1 MKKKDSFVLYTSQT
15 EAVRALSDED
25 AGRLLKAI
33 YSYHLGEGVAE
44 LAPLPNLVFLMMR
57 PIFERD
63 AAKWEE
69 TARKRREAGA
79 KGGKARAG
87 GASAEES
94 ALPELEQEI
103 EPEAELSET
112 SPAKQNQ
119 AKLSNAKQSQAQPST
134 AKQAQTCQANQAV
147 IGIGIGIGIG
157 NGIDTHTKKDLVD
170 ISEPDPVPTP
180 ERGVCV
186 PFSPED
192 VEEAKD
198 GIRREADAVR
208 QEFEQLREAYKAV
221 RDDGPMAGWPEYQQ
235 ARRSKG
241 WPGLLIV
248 LDRLQTLVEQD
259 AQWKRGYKEGLRR
272 FLTDRMWEME
282 PRKDAPAPGQD
293 PEPTDEEKAVQ
304 ERIERLRA
312 KMKADEEERKAKAKA
327 MAAAIA
333 RRR

>member
-15 EAVRALSDED
+15 EAVCALSDED

-94 ALPELEQEI
+94 ALPELEQAI
-103 EPEAELSET
+103 RPEAELSEI
-112 SPAKQNQ
+112 SPAKQSQ
-119 AKLSNAKQSQAQPST
+119 AKLSNAKQSQTQPST
-134 AKQAQTCQANQAV
+134 AKQAQTCQASQAV

-157 NGIDTHTKKDLVD
+157 NGIDTHTKKDPVD
-170 ISEPDPVPTP
+170 ISEPDPVSTP
-180 ERGVCV
+180 ARGVCA
-186 PFSPED
+186 PYSPED

-198 GIRREADAVR
+198 GIRREAEAER
-208 QEFEQLREAYKAV
+208 QEFDQLREAYRAV

-241 WPGLLIV
+241 WPGLLFV
-248 LDRLQTLVEQD
+248 LDRLQTLIEQD
-259 AQWKRGYKEGLRR
+259 DQWKRGYKEGLRR

-282 PRKDAPAPGQD
+282 PRTAAPAPNAE
-293 PEPTDEEKAVQ
+293 PEKTAEDRALDEK
-304 ERIERLRA
+304 IA
-312 KMKADEEERKAKAKA
+312 KMRAEMKAKEAARKKA
-327 MAAAIA
+327 
-333 RRR
+333 RGGW